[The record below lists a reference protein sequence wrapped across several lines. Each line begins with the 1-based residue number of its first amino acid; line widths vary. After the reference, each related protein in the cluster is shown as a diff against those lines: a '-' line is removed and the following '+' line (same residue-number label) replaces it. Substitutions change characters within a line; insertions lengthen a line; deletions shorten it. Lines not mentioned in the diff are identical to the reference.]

1 MKKILLILALSIFG
15 ISLISCKNDSHSV
28 INDGTI
34 NVNNYENKITM
45 EDFLKELNEKLD
57 VYNIDDKDYVYIKG
71 HEYYTKKINGKDIQ
85 ETDSKYREIN
95 TKLDYDNNAC
105 LYTYDNYGG
114 QYQSYE
120 DKIYLIS
127 NNACRTTSY
136 DKVNGFYDSGTNII
150 EDIKIKIDSFV
161 DFDGEKEFY
170 FDENVYTIVSSS
182 NNIYEKVIDKYNSS
196 NLYQIIIEENS
207 IECILKSYSY
217 TKYNVEIK
225 DCILEDSFSYYEVEG
240 YMGDYRRISFEDVT
254 IPLIDISSLLK

>member
-34 NVNNYENKITM
+34 NVNNYENKVTM

-71 HEYYTKKINGKDIQ
+71 REYYTKKINGKDIQ
-85 ETDSKYREIN
+85 EKDSKYSEIN

-105 LYTYDNYGG
+105 LYTYDNYVE

-120 DKIYLIS
+120 DKIYEIS

-150 EDIKIKIDSFV
+150 EDVKIQIDSFV
-161 DFDGEKEFY
+161 DFDGEKDFY
-170 FDENVYTIVSSS
+170 IDENVYTIVSSS

-225 DCILEDSFSYYEVEG
+225 DCILEDSFSYYEVEQ

>member
-1 MKKILLILALSIFG
+1 MKKILLILALIIFG

-28 INDGTI
+28 VNDGTI
-34 NVNNYENKITM
+34 NVNKYENKVTM

-57 VYNIDDKDYVYIKG
+57 VYNKNDKDYVYING
-71 HEYYTKKINGKDIQ
+71 LEYYTKEINGKDIQ
-85 ETDSKYREIN
+85 ETDSKYREKNI
-95 TKLDYDNNAC
+95 KFDYDNNAC
-105 LYTYDNYGG
+105 LSTYGNYAE
-114 QYQSYE
+114 QYQNYE

-127 NNACRTTSY
+127 NNACLTTSY
-136 DKVNGFYDSGTNII
+136 DKVNGFDDSGTNII
-150 EDIKIKIDSFV
+150 EDIKIQIDSFI

-170 FDENVYTIVSSS
+170 FDKNVYTIVSCS

-196 NLYQIIIEENS
+196 NLYQIIIEDNS

-225 DCILEDSFSYYEVEG
+225 DCILENSFSYYEVEQ

>member
-34 NVNNYENKITM
+34 NVNNYENKVTM

-71 HEYYTKKINGKDIQ
+71 REYYTKKINGKDIQ
-85 ETDSKYREIN
+85 EKDSKYSEIN

-105 LYTYDNYGG
+105 LYTYDNYVE

-120 DKIYLIS
+120 DKIYEIS

-150 EDIKIKIDSFV
+150 EDVKIQIDSFV
-161 DFDGEKEFY
+161 DFDGEKDFY
-170 FDENVYTIVSSS
+170 IDENVYTIVSSS

-225 DCILEDSFSYYEVEG
+225 DCILEDSFSYYEVEQ

-254 IPLIDISSLLK
+254 IPLIDISTLLK

>member
-34 NVNNYENKITM
+34 NVNNYENKVTM

-85 ETDSKYREIN
+85 EKDSKYSEIN

-105 LYTYDNYGG
+105 LYTYDNYVE

-120 DKIYLIS
+120 DKIYEIS

-161 DFDGEKEFY
+161 DFDGEKDFY
-170 FDENVYTIVSSS
+170 IDENVYTIVSSS

-225 DCILEDSFSYYEVEG
+225 DCILEDSFSYYEVEN

>member
-1 MKKILLILALSIFG
+1 MKKILLILALIIFG
-15 ISLISCKNDSHSV
+15 ISLISCKNDSHSFV
-28 INDGTI
+28 NDGTI
-34 NVNNYENKITM
+34 NVNKYENKVTM

-71 HEYYTKKINGKDIQ
+71 REYYTKKINGKDIQ
-85 ETDSKYREIN
+85 EKDSKYSEIN

-105 LYTYDNYGG
+105 LYTYDNYVE

-120 DKIYLIS
+120 DKIYEIS

-150 EDIKIKIDSFV
+150 EDVKIQIDSFV
-161 DFDGEKEFY
+161 DFDGEKDFY
-170 FDENVYTIVSSS
+170 IDENVYTIVSSS

-225 DCILEDSFSYYEVEG
+225 DCILEDSFSYYEVEQ

>member
-1 MKKILLILALSIFG
+1 MKKILLILALIIFG

-28 INDGTI
+28 VNDGTI
-34 NVNNYENKITM
+34 NVNKYENKVIM

-57 VYNIDDKDYVYIKG
+57 VYNKNDKDYVYIKG
-71 HEYYTKKINGKDIQ
+71 HEYYTKEINGKDIQ

-95 TKLDYDNNAC
+95 TKFDYDNNAC
-105 LYTYDNYGG
+105 LFTCGNYVV

-127 NNACRTTSY
+127 NNACRTASY

-150 EDIKIKIDSFV
+150 EDVKIQIDSFV
-161 DFDGEKEFY
+161 DFDGEKDFY
-170 FDENVYTIVSSS
+170 IDENVYTIVSSS

-225 DCILEDSFSYYEVEG
+225 DCILENSFSYYEVEQ
-240 YMGDYRRISFEDVT
+240 YSGDYKRISFEDVT
-254 IPLIDISSLLK
+254 IPLIDISTLLK

>member
-1 MKKILLILALSIFG
+1 MKKILLILALIIFG

-34 NVNNYENKITM
+34 NVNKYENNVTM

-57 VYNIDDKDYVYIKG
+57 VYNKNDKDYVYIKG
-71 HEYYTKKINGKDIQ
+71 REYYTKKINGKDIQ
-85 ETDSKYREIN
+85 ETDSKYREKNI
-95 TKLDYDNNAC
+95 KFDYDNNAC
-105 LYTYDNYGG
+105 LYTNGDYVV

-127 NNACRTTSY
+127 NNACQTASY

-150 EDIKIKIDSFV
+150 EDVKIQIDSFV
-161 DFDGEKEFY
+161 DFDGEKDFY
-170 FDENVYTIVSSS
+170 IDENVYTIVSSS

-225 DCILEDSFSYYEVEG
+225 DCILEDSFSYYEVEQ

>member
-1 MKKILLILALSIFG
+1 MKKILLILALIIFG

-28 INDGTI
+28 VNDGTI
-34 NVNNYENKITM
+34 NVNKYENNVTM

-57 VYNIDDKDYVYIKG
+57 VYNKNDKDYVYIKG
-71 HEYYTKKINGKDIQ
+71 HEYYTKEINGKDIQ

-95 TKLDYDNNAC
+95 TKFDYDNNAC
-105 LYTYDNYGG
+105 LFTCGNYVV

-127 NNACRTTSY
+127 NNACRTASY

-150 EDIKIKIDSFV
+150 EDVKIQIDSFV
-161 DFDGEKEFY
+161 DFDGEKDFY
-170 FDENVYTIVSSS
+170 IDENVYTIVSSS

-225 DCILEDSFSYYEVEG
+225 DCILENSFSYYEVEQ
-240 YMGDYRRISFEDVT
+240 YSGDYKRISFEDVT
-254 IPLIDISSLLK
+254 IPLIDISTLLK

>member
-1 MKKILLILALSIFG
+1 MKKILLVLSLIIFG

-28 INDGTI
+28 VNDGTI
-34 NVNNYENKITM
+34 NVNKYENKVTM

-57 VYNIDDKDYVYIKG
+57 VYNKNDKDYVYVKG
-71 HEYYTKKINGKDIQ
+71 HEYYTKEINGKDIQ

-95 TKLDYDNNAC
+95 TKFDCDNNAC
-105 LYTYDNYGG
+105 LYTNGDYVV

-127 NNACRTTSY
+127 NNACQTASY

-150 EDIKIKIDSFV
+150 EDIKIQIDSFV
-161 DFDGEKEFY
+161 DFDGEKDFY
-170 FDENVYTIVSSS
+170 IDKNVYTIVSCS

-225 DCILEDSFSYYEVEG
+225 DCILENSFSYYEVEQ
-240 YMGDYRRISFEDVT
+240 YSGDYKRISFEDVT
-254 IPLIDISSLLK
+254 IPLIDISTLLK

>member
-1 MKKILLILALSIFG
+1 MKKILLILALIIFG

-34 NVNNYENKITM
+34 NVNNYENKVTM

-71 HEYYTKKINGKDIQ
+71 REYYTKKINGKDIQ
-85 ETDSKYREIN
+85 EKDSKYSEIN

-105 LYTYDNYGG
+105 LYTYDNYVE

-120 DKIYLIS
+120 DKIYEIS

-150 EDIKIKIDSFV
+150 EDVKIQIDSFV
-161 DFDGEKEFY
+161 DFDGEKDFY
-170 FDENVYTIVSSS
+170 IDENVYTIVSSS

-225 DCILEDSFSYYEVEG
+225 DCILEDSFSYYEVEQ